1 MKMKK
6 VKSEKWTYET
16 KDHENGDKKIT
27 VQTTTRH
34 DNINGDI
41 IRTEET
47 FENSQKISQE
57 QFKNNNLFSSVKYE
71 CERVSNEERYV
82 YIDKVSFSVLN
93 GNTNKWENRIHIH
106 ERIGNYK
113 FGTLVINNYDVI
125 CGSDE
130 KINVVKEVYKGFFSN
145 VINLDKDG
153 EVDFGT
159 IELVYRQMAQ
169 GDDIVSTRYHYVD
182 SDCGRYVCHVSY
194 SHKLSGIKNERFIT
208 RFPCDFLKD
217 DETGYIEVSYNSATN
232 ATTIV
237 TKITKKDDLNCE
249 KRYSSRTRINNKKGK
264 GGLSSDT
271 ALVRNKY
278 EETMIDSHYKVFV
291 DSSYHKTDFSESK
304 RLTKSQII
312 KDQEN
317 NRIDQKIISSD
328 KATLVTKYEYNDH
341 KNTTLPTRKT
351 ITVFPEGKV
360 KEKTDLEYFE
370 NGAIKSIRT
379 SLLFGDSNIEVVETD
394 KYCLINGNICQIL
407 RDETRRLIDADEL
420 IFHSI
425 SISKYDDNGID
436 IIEKDY
442 EVYAGESGDE
452 DEE

>member
-6 VKSEKWTYET
+6 VESEKWTYET

-71 CERVSNEERYV
+71 RERVSNEERYV

-169 GDDIVSTRYHYVD
+169 GDDILSTRYHYVD

-217 DETGYIEVSYNSATN
+217 DEKGYIEVSYNSATN
-232 ATTIV
+232 ATTIE

-271 ALVRNKY
+271 A
-278 EETMIDSHYKVFV
+278 
-291 DSSYHKTDFSESK
+291 
-304 RLTKSQII
+304 
-312 KDQEN
+312 
-317 NRIDQKIISSD
+317 
-328 KATLVTKYEYNDH
+328 LVTKYEYNDH